1 MEGFRNFTSA
11 MDRASDFSTKWI
23 SCDDFQIYTYPE
35 MMLLAA
41 HLDIN
46 DPLEDRLWYIVF
58 PDGEICMLHE
68 DFDEI
73 MPLFKPLNKDKI
85 EKKFTGDEFYPPE
98 RTEKKTPKEKK
109 GGFCIYCGTR
119 LTSEAVYCPE
129 CGKKVKS

>member
-11 MDRASDFSTKWI
+11 MDRASDYCSKWI
-23 SCDDFQIYTYPE
+23 SCDNFDIFTYPQ
-35 MMLLAA
+35 MMVLAA

-73 MPLFKPLNKDKI
+73 MPLFKPLNKEKI
-85 EKKFTGDEFYPPE
+85 EKKFTGDEFYLPE
-98 RTEKKTPKEKK
+98 SSKKETQVKQKN
-109 GGFCIYCGTR
+109 GFCMYCGKP
-119 LTSEAVYCPE
+119 LDPEAVYCPA
-129 CGKKVKS
+129 CGKKVK